1 MDRNTKGNQ
10 AVPNSGRGLNASGS
24 SAEDLGAQRVG
35 EIGGMVFGADVPDGT
50 SLVVIIVFVTI
61 VVAGDEE
68 AEDIS

>member
-1 MDRNTKGNQ
+1 M
-10 AVPNSGRGLNASGS
+10 
-24 SAEDLGAQRVG
+24 GAQRVG
-35 EIGGMVFGADVPDGT
+35 EIGGAVFGAGVPDGA

>member
-1 MDRNTKGNQ
+1 M
-10 AVPNSGRGLNASGS
+10 
-24 SAEDLGAQRVG
+24 G
-35 EIGGMVFGADVPDGT
+35 EIGGTVFGADVPDGT